1 MKNKIHIKAV
11 VLLVGILFSFSL
23 SAYSSLNNLR
33 HEGYFS
39 IKKIRVDIP
48 KEDRCSNDILSEEL
62 ENENDNDDLLS
73 ETSFVLPFSGLSLDI
88 FPGKIPVSR
97 YIAVQDSPES
107 IWLSIRVFRI

>member
-1 MKNKIHIKAV
+1 VKSKAHIKAA
-11 VLLVGILFSFSL
+11 VLLIGILFSFSL

-48 KEDRCSNDILSEEL
+48 KENRITNDILSEEL
-62 ENENDNDDLLS
+62 ENENDNDDFLTHAFFL
-73 ETSFVLPFSGLSLDI
+73 LPFSGLSLDVACI
-88 FPGKIPVSR
+88 KSPVSR
-97 YIAVQDSPES
+97 LVTVQDTPGS